1 MSWKDITASL
11 GLYMHRFL
19 WGMWSLCAGSAYLAA
34 VGSFGSLVG
43 WQAYV
48 WLQSGNWPSMPL
60 ASYGLPWIGSRLGF
74 DELTS
79 WGSYPQTWTGAH
91 KILDLL
97 SVGVTLGIL
106 FMLAATL
113 FAAFERAARNRVREL
128 EDRAR
133 NVVRERTRYLG
144 PE

>member
-19 WGMWSLCAGSAYLAA
+19 WGMWSLCAGGAYLAA

-48 WLQSGNWPSMPL
+48 WLQSGDWPSMPV
-60 ASYGLPWIGSRLGF
+60 ASYGLPWLGSHLGF
-74 DELTS
+74 EELTS

-91 KILDLL
+91 RILDWL

-106 FMLAATL
+106 FMVLATL
-113 FAAFERAARNRVREL
+113 LGAFERAARNRVREL

-133 NVVRERTRYLG
+133 NLIRERTRYLS

>member
-11 GLYMHRFL
+11 VLYLHRAL
-19 WGMWSLCAGSAYLAA
+19 WGVWRLCAGGAYLAA

-43 WQAYV
+43 WQSYV
-48 WLQSGNWPSMPL
+48 WLQSGDWPSMPL

-74 DELTS
+74 EELTS

-91 KILDLL
+91 KILDWL

>member
-1 MSWKDITASL
+1 MSWKEVTASL
-11 GLYMHRFL
+11 ALHLHRFL
-19 WGMWSLCAGSAYLAA
+19 WGVWRISAGGAYFAA

-43 WQAYV
+43 WQAFA
-48 WLQSGNWPSMPL
+48 WLQTGAWPSMPL
-60 ASYGLPWIGSRLGF
+60 ASYGLPWIGSRVGLE
-74 DELTS
+74 ELTS

-91 KILDLL
+91 RILDWL

-106 FMLAATL
+106 FMLIATL
-113 FAAFERAARNRVREL
+113 LGAFERAARNRVREL

-133 NVVRERTRYLG
+133 NLVRERTRYLS